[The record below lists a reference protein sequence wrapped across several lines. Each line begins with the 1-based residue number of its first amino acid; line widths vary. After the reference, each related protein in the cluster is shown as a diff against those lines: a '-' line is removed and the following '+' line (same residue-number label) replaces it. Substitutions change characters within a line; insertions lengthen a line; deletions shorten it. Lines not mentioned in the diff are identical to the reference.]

1 MVIRVYFFK
10 KIRRRQGILQRLS
23 VFSLSHIEKNDRN
36 KHQGSQQS
44 KPNLKDR
51 LVKAAKNWQGKKNDL
66 NYYLRDKKAVFK
78 YQSLVPK
85 AFCVIQGTKL
95 VLSVMG
101 RQNMVNHLF
110 NHVLES
116 ESSFLSTI
124 WTTIR
129 LGLRFLLYLKIARC
143 KSRRVSVH
151 VTSWPIPMFTINI
164 VGCFAGQECGS
175 IFCMFSGRT

>member
-1 MVIRVYFFK
+1 MTEINFR
-10 KIRRRQGILQRLS
+10 
-23 VFSLSHIEKNDRN
+23 
-36 KHQGSQQS
+36 GSQQS

-66 NYYLRDKKAVFK
+66 NYYVRDNKAVFK

-95 VLSVMG
+95 FLSVMG

-116 ESSFLSTI
+116 ECSFLSTI
-124 WTTIR
+124 WTTIC
-129 LGLRFLLYLKIARC
+129 LGLRFLLYLKTARC
-143 KSRRVSVH
+143 KSRRVSLH
-151 VTSWPIPMFTINI
+151 VTGWPIPMFTINI